1 MLKIKKTVL
10 EQIQN
15 HFLNNDNIEQ
25 GFLLGCRQN
34 LEQIDVC
41 VLIPVKQNSTYFIT
55 PDAEQADEIIGSW
68 ARQKICFCGMIHSHV
83 RQKEDL
89 SEADLL
95 FAEQLCQEYLL
106 PVLWFGIGIVKR
118 QKVEFKFYRL
128 KRNKQRIF
136 IEVTKYIGV

>member
-1 MLKIKKTVL
+1 MLKIKKMVL
-10 EQIQN
+10 DEIQN

-34 LEQIDVC
+34 LEQIDMC
-41 VLIPVKQNSTYFIT
+41 GLIPVKQTSTYFIT
-55 PDAEQADEIIGSW
+55 PDEEQADEIIDSW

-95 FAEQLCQEYLL
+95 FAEQLCQVYML
-106 PVLWFGIGIVKR
+106 PFLWFGIGIVKR

-128 KRNKQRIF
+128 KRNEQQIF
-136 IEVTKYIGV
+136 IEATKYTGV

>member
-1 MLKIKKTVL
+1 MVL
-10 EQIQN
+10 DEIQN

-34 LEQIDVC
+34 LEQIDMC
-41 VLIPVKQNSTYFIT
+41 GLIPVKQTSTYFIT
-55 PDAEQADEIIGSW
+55 PDEEQADEIIDSW

-95 FAEQLCQEYLL
+95 FAEQLCQVYML
-106 PVLWFGIGIVKR
+106 PFLWFGIGIVKR
-118 QKVEFKFYRL
+118 QKVELKFYRL
-128 KRNKQRIF
+128 KRNKQQIL
-136 IEVTKYIGV
+136 IEATKYTGV